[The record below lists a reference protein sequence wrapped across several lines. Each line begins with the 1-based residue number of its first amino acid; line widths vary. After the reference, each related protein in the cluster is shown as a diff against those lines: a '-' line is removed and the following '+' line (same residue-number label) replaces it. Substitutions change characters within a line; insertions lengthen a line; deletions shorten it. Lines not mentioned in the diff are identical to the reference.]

1 MISIY
6 INKKN
11 LLIKIIKNFL
21 TIFFNHKKSNLGPT
35 SVFVNLI
42 EGLRCNGIKF
52 NVNPS
57 SDNNVHN
64 ICLVLSGI
72 DHLKKCIVLKK
83 KIK

>member
-11 LLIKIIKNFL
+11 LLMKIIENCL
-21 TIFFNHKKSNLGPT
+21 TIFFNRKKSNLGPT
-35 SVFVNLI
+35 NVFVNLI
-42 EGLRCNGIKF
+42 EGLSCIGVKF

-57 SDNNVHN
+57 NNNNIHD

-83 KIK
+83 KK